1 MNYSSRI
8 AVLPKHQYCA
18 EVILLLTSLGANRSE
33 LNNGKRLC
41 SLLEVKR
48 VHTKVID
55 YNRDARAGHG
65 KEEEE
70 FAAIER
76 LFALNPQLA
85 QSDDE
90 AVLPQMFLDG
100 WYVGGLAELQA
111 LEDDGV
117 LGRLL
122 RRELCFNCFG
132 QRNTKEMWCCSCG
145 AEFEEVLPA
154 RTFVAHLAR
163 LQETADAAGN
173 NDDVGSSSETEDRYN
188 AFKAALQMK
197 KPELVKAKKAIFEK
211 QGALKP
217 RKSIQMMRVASA
229 FQRHDDLE
237 EDGDLAVLDPHE
249 VATPS
254 TIEPIPLEPVI
265 AEPTAV
271 EPRTIERSTVD
282 VLTLPTMQGYMWKKV
297 HNQFRLR
304 SFTKRYFVTK
314 GLYLIWWTTQE
325 DAEAEFQLGHTSKHC
340 KGFIDFSATP
350 VDVQIS
356 FGNETSFTLK
366 PRTGK
371 WTAGG
376 TSKEDSLRDF
386 TFDVVDSEQD
396 RAAWLDVIYQLMQI
410 SGHGVTLNGKPLK
423 QNKTTYRKASSQ
435 AQLPKPDTE
444 VPAASSVEVVADASF
459 YEAIG
464 LPVPKDLK

>member
-1 MNYSSRI
+1 ML
-8 AVLPKHQYCA
+8 V
-18 EVILLLTSLGANRSE
+18 TSLGANRSE

-111 LEDDGV
+111 LEDDGM

-122 RRELCFNCFG
+122 RRQLCFNCFG
-132 QRNTKEMWCCSCG
+132 QRNVKEMWCCSCG
-145 AEFEEVLPA
+145 AEFEEVLPS
-154 RTFVAHLAR
+154 RTLVAHIVR
-163 LQETADAAGN
+163 LQQTADAAGK
-173 NDDVGSSSETEDRYN
+173 NDDEGSSSETEDRYS

-197 KPELVKAKKAIFEK
+197 KPEVVKAKKAIFEK

-217 RKSIQMMRVASA
+217 RKSIQMARVASA
-229 FQRHDDLE
+229 FQRHDELE
-237 EDGDLAVLDPHE
+237 EDGDLAVLDPAE
-249 VATPS
+249 VTKPN
-254 TIEPIPLEPVI
+254 TLEPITVEPVI
-265 AEPTAV
+265 AEPTTAEPMTV
-271 EPRTIERSTVD
+271 ERMAVD
-282 VLTLPTMQGYMWKKV
+282 VLTLPTIQGYMWKKV

-325 DAEAEFQLGHTSKHC
+325 DAEAEFELGHTSKTC

-356 FGNETSFTLK
+356 FGNEASFTLK
-366 PRTGK
+366 PRNGK

-376 TSKEDSLRDF
+376 ISKEDSLRDF
-386 TFDVVDSEQD
+386 TFDAVDSEQD
-396 RAAWLDVIYQLMQI
+396 RSAWLDVIYQLMQI
-410 SGHGVTLNGKPLK
+410 SGHGVNLNGKPLK
-423 QNKTTYRKASSQ
+423 QNRTAYRKASSQ
-435 AQLPKPDTE
+435 AQLHNPDTE
-444 VPAASSVEVVADASF
+444 VPAASSNVDVIADASF